1 MSTGVPIGSRR
12 AEKDVERARPRR
24 KSRNAFL
31 RWCIVAVNAE
41 ALLCRN
47 RQLRA
52 PKVRKK
58 QRKVRGEGCTE
69 WERGGNCEKQTRSRC
84 EQRGARGTPCQRV
97 HSVRTE
103 LLGYFDSVGRL
114 CWIRAFSLCW
124 IVCPLKPTELCNFS
138 APPTLILHSRTW
150 HINTQ
155 TQYTVPGNTAVR
167 CQPVVVGV

>member
-41 ALLCRN
+41 ALLRRN

-69 WERGGNCEKQTRSRC
+69 
-84 EQRGARGTPCQRV
+84 
-97 HSVRTE
+97 
-103 LLGYFDSVGRL
+103 
-114 CWIRAFSLCW
+114 
-124 IVCPLKPTELCNFS
+124 
-138 APPTLILHSRTW
+138 
-150 HINTQ
+150 
-155 TQYTVPGNTAVR
+155 
-167 CQPVVVGV
+167 